1 VLDAVVF
8 LVIHDVESISV
19 FIGKDL
25 LALFKIT
32 DKQSNLE
39 TDIVF

>member
-1 VLDAVVF
+1 MLDAVVF

-19 FIGKDL
+19 IVRKDL